1 MLSRDLQRCFS
12 ALGARLKVR
21 TEPKGTLVQ
30 LALRDDAAG
39 RYFQL
44 VLPRLSRRLVAV
56 LALQPRRKRLVL
68 RLGEGGRH
76 AFALVK
82 MEPKMAIRALKRRE
96 ARRLLATA
104 GLSERPKAA

>member
-1 MLSRDLQRCFS
+1 MLSRHLQRCFA

-21 TEPKGTLVQ
+21 TDPKGTLVQ
-30 LALRDDAAG
+30 LAVRDDAAG

-44 VLPRLSRRLVAV
+44 VLPRLSRSLVAV
-56 LALQPRRKRLVL
+56 LALQPRRKRLLL
-68 RLGEGGRH
+68 RLGSGDSH

-96 ARRLLATA
+96 ARRLLVAA

>member
-21 TEPKGTLVQ
+21 TDPKGTLVQ

-44 VLPRLSRRLVAV
+44 VLPRLSRNLVAV
-56 LALQPRRKRLVL
+56 LALQPRRKRLLL
-68 RLGEGGRH
+68 RLGCGESH

-96 ARRLLATA
+96 ARRLLVAA
-104 GLSERPKAA
+104 GLTDRPKAA

>member
-44 VLPRLSRRLVAV
+44 VLPRLSRSLVAV
-56 LALQPRRKRLVL
+56 LALQPRRKRLLL
-68 RLGEGGRH
+68 RLGNGERH

-82 MEPKMAIRALKRRE
+82 MEPALTIRTIKRRE
-96 ARRLLATA
+96 AKRLLIAA
-104 GLSERPKAA
+104 GLHERPKAA